1 MDETARRRELVLKI
15 VSSHRVESQE
25 ELVDA
30 LRGVGVVATQPT
42 VSRDLEA
49 LGIVKVRTASGRSV
63 YVSPQKPG
71 LALALLQFALA
82 IDASGNLAVI
92 RTPPGVAGVVAA
104 AIDAAGVSG
113 VLATLQGDDTILV
126 VAVEGTS
133 GRDVADRL
141 TAIKENR
148 L

>member
-15 VSSHRVESQE
+15 VGSHRVESQE
-25 ELVDA
+25 ELVEA
-30 LRGVGVVATQPT
+30 LRRVGVVATQPT

-49 LGIVKVRTASGRSV
+49 LGITKVRTASGRSV
-63 YVSPQKPG
+63 YAGPQKPG

-92 RTPPGVAGVVAA
+92 RTPPGVAGAVAA
-104 AIDAAGVSG
+104 SIDAAAVPG

-133 GRDVADRL
+133 GREVADRL